1 MLKMIEVVGV
11 SEISYENAV
20 KNAINELISNN
31 YNIHFFNVIEHRG
44 SYRDEKIQFQAVL
57 KVAVDFVK
65 KTEQQSD
72 SKPIK
77 PKTDHNE
84 ITCEWCGCSMQV
96 PKEFYKDNPSRTL
109 VCNNCGRILCINEK
123 YCKSKLK

>member
-1 MLKMIEVVGV
+1 MLRMIEVVGV

-65 KTEQQSD
+65 KMNNNL
-72 SKPIK
+72 KVKRLNRKRI
-77 PKTDHNE
+77 
-84 ITCEWCGCSMQV
+84 IT
-96 PKEFYKDNPSRTL
+96 R
-109 VCNNCGRILCINEK
+109 
-123 YCKSKLK
+123 